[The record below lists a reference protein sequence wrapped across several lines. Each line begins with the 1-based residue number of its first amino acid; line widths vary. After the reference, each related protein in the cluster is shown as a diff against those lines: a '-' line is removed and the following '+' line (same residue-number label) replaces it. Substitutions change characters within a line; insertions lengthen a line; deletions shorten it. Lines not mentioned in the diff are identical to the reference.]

1 MRELKQSSVDR
12 LSVLHTTDDG
22 AADQA
27 IVVPGG
33 RGDRRTASDDAR
45 KRTGR
50 LANAMRNLLGFDED
64 EDEPAE
70 SSVSAP
76 PPPLAEPATGS
87 GRLLHDRIG
96 AFLFDNGLDP
106 TPDHYDLAYQ
116 YVTGA
121 NRRLV
126 DAVDRAIEREG
137 LLSDETAELILE
149 ECRNDMSADALARLV
164 DEAQTGLTNIAGL
177 VRQSGADAEAYGQA
191 LESGAS
197 AIEGGDTAQTIEQ
210 LLSLTRSMIDKTRDA
225 QQQLRTTGKRM
236 GSLRANLAEAR
247 RIATSDVLTGLP
259 NRRAFENKLKQAVAD
274 ARAAGRPL
282 ALAFCDIDHFKN
294 INDTH
299 GHDVGDRILKFVAKL
314 LSAASGNTCH
324 VARHGGEEFV
334 MLFEGRNA
342 AEAWEAVEACRADLA
357 SRRLVA
363 KQSGDPIGQVSFSAG
378 VASLSPDVA
387 GRDLLRMADR
397 ALYRAKN
404 AGRNRVLLA
413 DDTD

>member
-1 MRELKQSSVDR
+1 MRELKQGGADRVATHPDAIAQLGERQVVVD
-12 LSVLHTTDDG
+12 
-22 AADQA
+22 
-27 IVVPGG
+27 GG
-33 RGDRRTASDDAR
+33 RHDRRAGSDDAR
-45 KRTGR
+45 RRTGR
-50 LANAMRNLLGFDED
+50 LANAMRNLLGMDDDED
-64 EDEPAE
+64 DVPQVSPQSEPAPAPAA
-70 SSVSAP
+70 SA
-76 PPPLAEPATGS
+76 GS
-87 GRLLHDRIG
+87 ARQLHERIG
-96 AFLFDNGLDP
+96 AFLFGNGLDP

-116 YVTGA
+116 YVLGA

-126 DAVDRAIEREG
+126 AAVDRAIEREG
-137 LLSDETAELILE
+137 LLSDDTAELILE
-149 ECRNDMSADALARLV
+149 ECRTDMSADALARLV
-164 DEAQTGLTNIAGL
+164 DEAQAGLTNIAGL

-191 LESGAS
+191 LESGAT
-197 AIEGGDTAQTIEQ
+197 AFAGDRPDQTIEQ

-259 NRRAFENKLKQAVAD
+259 NRRAFENKLKQAIAD
-274 ARAAGRPL
+274 ARAGGRPL
-282 ALAFCDIDHFKN
+282 SLAFCDIDHFKK

-334 MLFEGRNA
+334 MLFEGRTA
-342 AEAWEAVEACRADLA
+342 SEAWDAVEACRADLA

-378 VASLSPDVA
+378 VAALSPDVA

-404 AGRNRVLLA
+404 AGRNQVLLA
-413 DDTD
+413 DHTD